1 LRSVLQFGESV
12 IEMTTVP
19 TARSQLSELYVRES
33 AAIEQEFSATGDGR
47 AALARRTAL
56 VDAIVQRLWNEII
69 VGSNPGSNAGSS
81 ASPTTV
87 DPDGPKNFALVA
99 TGGFGRGWLFP
110 HSDIDLLFLHAGNSS
125 ESEFKDPIRRFSQ
138 ELWDLRLKLSPAT
151 RNLAECERLDPNNVE
166 FAISLLD
173 CRYLA
178 GDRELFSRLRE
189 KAVPRLVARDYQN
202 LIQNLAEITRARHH
216 KFGNTVFHLEPNVK
230 DGPGGLRDYNV
241 ANWLAL
247 ISAMEKLKVWPD
259 EKTLLP
265 VSSRR
270 AFDAAL
276 DFQMSVRCFLHFRY
290 GRHDNTLIWEAQD
303 EAAARKIGASIG
315 ANDAEIANTADW
327 MRIYFGHVRSVHRV
341 CMQLLE
347 EIPAAW
353 SSLYRQFQGWRS
365 KVSSADFS
373 VVDGLIFL
381 QQPAG
386 LRDPEILLRLFH
398 FMAEHGLKLSTTT
411 EYKVEQAL
419 PALAATPPRGAELWL
434 YLQETLVQPHAADA
448 LRAMNALRLLALLLP
463 ELKGIE
469 ALVIRDFYHRYTVD
483 EHSFLAIENLHRL
496 KESKSEWD
504 QRFAELQS
512 ELEQPELL
520 YLALLL
526 HDSGKAVPSEN
537 HVELSLQL
545 TDSCAERL
553 DLDPVDRDTLRYL
566 VASHLEMAAATRRD
580 VFDPANVK
588 SFAEK
593 VGVPER
599 LKMLCLMT
607 YADIK
612 AVNPEAMTPWK
623 ADNLWQLYIACA
635 NYLSRSADE
644 RVHTADDGS
653 SVAPSS
659 VAPSSLASSNLAHL
673 RSLAPVAGKKI
684 NIFLEGLPQRYLR
697 IHGATDVLAHAE
709 MATRL
714 GQDGVQLNLK
724 QVRHWYELTLITT
737 DRPFLFASVSGTLAA
752 WGMNIVK
759 ANAFSNAAGIVVDT
773 FYFTDRFRTLEMNL
787 QEWERLKKSIAAVV
801 KGEADVARML
811 RDRLKSEKGNA
822 TKVKIATQIEFDD
835 GCSAS
840 STLVQVLTQ
849 DRPGLLYR
857 MCSLISKHECNIE
870 IALIETEG
878 QMAIDILYLTS
889 GGAKLSAAR
898 QSALGQALRDELAAK

>member
-1 LRSVLQFGESV
+1 
-12 IEMTTVP
+12 MTSVP
-19 TARSQLSELYVRES
+19 TVRSELRDLYLRES
-33 AAIEQEFSATGDGR
+33 AGIEREFSEIGEGR
-47 AALARRTAL
+47 TAVGRRTAL
-56 VDAIVQRLWNEII
+56 VDSIVQRLWNEII
-69 VGSNPGSNAGSS
+69 VVSQP
-81 ASPTTV
+81 SPV
-87 DPDGPKNFALVA
+87 FDPAGPKDFALVA

-110 HSDIDLLFLHAGNSS
+110 HSDIDLLFLHSGGKS
-125 ESEFKDPIRRFSQ
+125 EAEFKDPIRRFSQ
-138 ELWDLRLKLSPAT
+138 ELWDLKLKLSPAT
-151 RNLAECERLDPNNVE
+151 RSLAECEKLDPNNVE

-189 KAVPRLVARDYQN
+189 KAVPRLVGRDCQN
-202 LIQNLAEITRARHH
+202 LIQNLGEITRARHH
-216 KFGNTVFHLEPNVK
+216 KFGNTVFHLEPNIK

-259 EKTLLP
+259 ASTLLP

-270 AFDAAL
+270 ALDAAL
-276 DFQMSVRCFLHFRY
+276 DFQMSVRCFLHFRH
-290 GRHDNTLIWEAQD
+290 GRHDNTLTWEAQD
-303 EAAARKIGASIG
+303 EAAARKIGTSDG
-315 ANDAEIANTADW
+315 EIANAADW
-327 MRIYFGHVRSVHRV
+327 MRVYFGHVRNVHRV
-341 CMQLLE
+341 CNQLLE

-365 KVSSADFS
+365 RVASDDFS

-381 QQPAG
+381 QQPSG
-386 LRDPEILLRLFH
+386 LRDPEMLLRLFH

-434 YLQETLVQPHAADA
+434 YMQETLVQPHAADA
-448 LRAMNALRLLALLLP
+448 LRAMNALRLLPLLLP

-469 ALVIRDFYHRYTVD
+469 ALVVRDFYHRYTVD

-496 KESKSEWD
+496 KDSKSEWD
-504 QRFAELQS
+504 QCFAELLT

-526 HDSGKAVPSEN
+526 HDSGKSVPSEN
-537 HVELSLQL
+537 HIELSVQL
-545 TDSCAERL
+545 ADSCTERL
-553 DLDPVDRDTLRYL
+553 DLDPVDRETVRYL
-566 VASHLEMAAATRRD
+566 VASHLDMSAAMRRD

-588 SFAEK
+588 FFAEK

-635 NYLSRSADE
+635 NYLSRNADE
-644 RVHTADDGS
+644 RVHTDGG
-653 SVAPSS
+653 
-659 VAPSSLASSNLAHL
+659 SSLAHL
-673 RSLAPVAGKKI
+673 HSLAPVAGKKI
-684 NIFLEGLPQRYLR
+684 NLFLEGLPQRYLR

-709 MATRL
+709 MAARL
-714 GQDGVQLNLK
+714 GRDGVQLNLK
-724 QVRHWYELTLITT
+724 QIRHWYELTLITS
-737 DRPFLFASVSGTLAA
+737 DRPFLFASVSGALAA

-759 ANAFSNAAGIVVDT
+759 ANAFSNTAGMVVDT

-787 QEWERLKKSIAAVV
+787 QEWERLKKSIAAVI
-801 KGEADVARML
+801 KGEADVTRML
-811 RDRLKSEKGNA
+811 RDRLKSEKPES
-822 TKVKIATQIEFDD
+822 TKVRIATQIEFDD
-835 GCSAS
+835 SSSAH
-840 STLVQVLTQ
+840 STLVQIITQ

-857 MCSLISKHECNIE
+857 MCSQVSKHDCNIE

-878 QMAIDILYLTS
+878 LMAIDVLYLTS
-889 GGAKLSAAR
+889 GGAKLSADR
-898 QSALGQALRDELAAK
+898 QKALGEALRNELAAK

>member
-1 LRSVLQFGESV
+1 
-12 IEMTTVP
+12 MTPATV
-19 TARSQLSELYVRES
+19 RSELFDLYARES
-33 AAIEQEFSATGDGR
+33 AAIAQEFSVSGDGR
-47 AALARRTAL
+47 AALTRRTEL
-56 VDAIVQRLWNEII
+56 VDSILQRLWREII
-69 VGSNPGSNAGSS
+69 VGAGSGDS
-81 ASPTTV
+81 AI
-87 DPDGPKNFALVA
+87 DGPKNFALVA

-110 HSDIDLLFLHAGNSS
+110 HSDIDLLFLHSGSET

-178 GDRELFSRLRE
+178 GDRELFLKLRE
-189 KAVPRLVARDYQN
+189 KAVPRLVGRDCQS
-202 LIQNLAEITRARHH
+202 LIQNLGEITRARHQ

-241 ANWLAL
+241 AQWLAL

-259 EKTLLP
+259 ASTLLP

-270 AFDAAL
+270 ALDAAL
-276 DFQMSVRCFLHFRY
+276 DFQMSVRCFLHFRH
-290 GRHDNTLIWEAQD
+290 GRHDNTLTWEAQD
-303 EAAARKIGASIG
+303 EAAARKIGA
-315 ANDAEIANTADW
+315 NDTEITNAADW
-327 MRIYFGHVRSVHRV
+327 MRIYFSHVRSVHRV
-341 CMQLLE
+341 CNQLLE

-365 KVSSADFS
+365 RVTSDEFS

-381 QQPAG
+381 KQQPQQSGAQ
-386 LRDPEILLRLFH
+386 LRDPEMLLRLFH

-469 ALVIRDFYHRYTVD
+469 ALVVRDFYHRYTVD
-483 EHSFLAIENLHRL
+483 EHSFLAIEHLHRL

-504 QRFAELQS
+504 QRFAELLG

-520 YLALLL
+520 YLSLLL
-526 HDSGKAVPSEN
+526 HDSGKAVPGEN
-537 HVELSLQL
+537 HVEVSLQL
-545 TDSCAERL
+545 TDSCTERL
-553 DLDPVDRDTLRYL
+553 DLDPVDRESVRYL
-566 VASHLEMAAATRRD
+566 VGSHLEMSAAMRRD

-588 SFAEK
+588 AFSER
-593 VGVPER
+593 VGAPER
-599 LKMLCLMT
+599 LKMLCLLT

-644 RVHTADDGS
+644 RVHTRDENS
-653 SVAPSS
+653 SVGA
-659 VAPSSLASSNLAHL
+659 ANLAHL
-673 RSLAPVAGKKI
+673 HSLASVAGKKV
-684 NIFLEGLPQRYLR
+684 NVFLEGLPQRYLR
-697 IHGATDVLAHAE
+697 IHGAGDVLAHSE
-709 MATRL
+709 MAARL
-714 GQDGVQLNLK
+714 GQDGVQLSLK
-724 QVRHWYELTLITT
+724 QVRHWYELTVITT
-737 DRPFLFASVSGTLAA
+737 DRPFLFASISGVLAA

-759 ANAFSNAAGIVVDT
+759 ANAFSNAAGQVVDT

-787 QEWERLKKSIAAVV
+787 QEWERLKKDIAAVV
-801 KGEADVARML
+801 KGEADLARML
-811 RDRLKSEKGNA
+811 RDRMRSEKA
-822 TKVKIATQIEFDD
+822 DSTKVKIATQIEFDD
-835 GCSAS
+835 NCSAH

-857 MCSLISKHECNIE
+857 MCSAVSKHECNIE

-878 QMAIDILYLTS
+878 QMAIDVLYLTS
-889 GGAKLSAAR
+889 HGAKLTAAR
-898 QSALGQALRDELAAK
+898 QAALGKALREELAAK

>member
-1 LRSVLQFGESV
+1 
-12 IEMTTVP
+12 MTTGAAV
-19 TARSQLSELYVRES
+19 RSELSDLYVRES
-33 AAIEQEFSATGDGR
+33 AAIEQEFSVTGEGR
-47 AALARRTAL
+47 TALARRTAL
-56 VDAIVQRLWNEII
+56 VDSIVQRLWTEVI
-69 VGSNPGSNAGSS
+69 AGSS
-81 ASPTTV
+81 AA
-87 DPDGPKNFALVA
+87 DPDSPKDFALVA

-110 HSDIDLLFLHAGNSS
+110 HSDIDLLFLHAGSIS
-125 ESEFKDPIRRFSQ
+125 ENEFKDPIRRFSQ

-189 KAVPRLVARDYQN
+189 KAVPRLVGRECPN
-202 LIQNLAEITRARHH
+202 LIQNLGEITRARHH
-216 KFGNTVFHLEPNVK
+216 KYSNTVFHLEPNVK

-259 EKTLLP
+259 TKTLLP

-276 DFQMSVRCFLHFRY
+276 DFQMSVRCFLHFRH
-290 GRHDNTLIWEAQD
+290 GRHDNTLTWEAQD
-303 EAAARKIGASIG
+303 EAAARKIGAS
-315 ANDAEIANTADW
+315 DAEITNAADW
-327 MRIYFGHVRSVHRV
+327 MRVYFGHVRSVHRV
-341 CMQLLE
+341 CTQLLE

-365 KVSSADFS
+365 RVASADFS

-381 QQPAG
+381 QQPGG
-386 LRDPEILLRLFH
+386 LRDPEMLLRLFH

-434 YLQETLVQPHAADA
+434 YMQETLVQPHAADA

-469 ALVIRDFYHRYTVD
+469 ALVVRDFYHRYTVD
-483 EHSFLAIENLHRL
+483 EHSFLAIEHLHRL

-504 QRFAELQS
+504 RRFAELQS

-526 HDSGKAVPSEN
+526 HDSGKAVPGEN
-537 HVELSLQL
+537 HVEVSLRL
-545 TDSCAERL
+545 TDTCTERL
-553 DLDPVDRDTLRYL
+553 DLDPVDRETVRYL
-566 VASHLEMAAATRRD
+566 VASHLEMSAAMRRD
-580 VFDPANVK
+580 VFDPANVR

-599 LKMLCLMT
+599 LKMLCLLT

-644 RVHTADDGS
+644 RVHTGDDGS
-653 SVAPSS
+653 NLWPANMAP
-659 VAPSSLASSNLAHL
+659 ANMAHL

-684 NIFLEGLPQRYLR
+684 NVFLEGLPQRYLR
-697 IHGATDVLAHAE
+697 IHGASDVLAHAE
-709 MATRL
+709 MAGQL
-714 GQDGVQLNLK
+714 GQDGVQLSLK

-737 DRPFLFASVSGTLAA
+737 DRPFLFASVSGALAA

-759 ANAFSNAAGIVVDT
+759 ANAFSNAAGMVVDT
-773 FYFTDRFRTLEMNL
+773 FYFTDRFRTLEMNQ

-811 RDRLKSEKGNA
+811 RDRLKSQKA
-822 TKVKIATQIEFDD
+822 DSTKVKISTQIEFDD
-835 GCSAS
+835 SCSAH

-857 MCSLISKHECNIE
+857 MCSLVSKHECNIE

-878 QMAIDILYLTS
+878 QMAIDVLYLTS
-889 GGAKLSAAR
+889 GGAKLSADR

>member
-1 LRSVLQFGESV
+1 
-12 IEMTTVP
+12 MTTVP
-19 TARSQLSELYVRES
+19 TVRGELRDLYVRES
-33 AAIEQEFSATGDGR
+33 AAIEQEFSVTGEGR
-47 AALARRTAL
+47 TAVARRTAL
-56 VDAIVQRLWNEII
+56 VDSIVQRLWNEII
-69 VGSNPGSNAGSS
+69 VSS
-81 ASPTTV
+81 CTS
-87 DPDGPKNFALVA
+87 PDGPKDFALVA

-110 HSDIDLLFLHAGNSS
+110 HSDVDLLFLHGSSNS
-125 ESEFKDPIRRFSQ
+125 ETEFKDPIRRFSQ

-151 RNLAECERLDPNNVE
+151 RNISECDKLDPNNVE

-178 GDRELFSRLRE
+178 GDRELFSKLHE
-189 KAVPRLVARDYQN
+189 KSVPRLVGRECHN
-202 LIQNLAEITRARHH
+202 LIQNLGEITRARHH

-230 DGPGGLRDYNV
+230 DGPGGLRDYSV

-247 ISAMEKLKVWPD
+247 ISAMDKLKVWPD
-259 EKTLLP
+259 THTLLP

-270 AFDAAL
+270 ALDAAL
-276 DFQMSVRCFLHFRY
+276 DFQMSVRCFLHFRH
-290 GRHDNTLIWEAQD
+290 GRHDNTLTWEAQN
-303 EAAARKIGASIG
+303 EAAARKIGAS
-315 ANDAEIANTADW
+315 DSEITNAADW
-327 MRIYFGHVRSVHRV
+327 MRVYFGHVRAVHRV
-341 CMQLLE
+341 CTQLLE

-365 KVSSADFS
+365 KVASDDFS

-381 QQPAG
+381 QQPGG
-386 LRDPEILLRLFH
+386 LRDPEMLLRLFH

-469 ALVIRDFYHRYTVD
+469 ALVVRDFYHRYTVD

-504 QRFAELQS
+504 QRFANLLT

-537 HVELSLQL
+537 HIELSLQL
-545 TDSCAERL
+545 TDSCMERL
-553 DLDPVDRDTLRYL
+553 DLDPVDRETVRYL
-566 VASHLEMAAATRRD
+566 VASHLEMSAAMRRD
-580 VFDPANVK
+580 IFDPANVK
-588 SFAEK
+588 TFSER

-644 RVHTADDGS
+644 RVHTDDR
-653 SVAPSS
+653 
-659 VAPSSLASSNLAHL
+659 SSLSHL
-673 RSLAPVAGKKI
+673 HSLAPVAGKKI
-684 NIFLEGLPQRYLR
+684 NVFLEGLPQRYLR
-697 IHGATDVLAHAE
+697 IHGVTDVMAHAE
-709 MATRL
+709 MAGRL
-714 GQDGVQLNLK
+714 GQDGVQLSLK
-724 QVRHWYELTLITT
+724 QVRHWYELTLVTS
-737 DRPFLFASVSGTLAA
+737 DRPFLFASVSGALAA

-759 ANAFSNAAGIVVDT
+759 ANAFSNTAGIVVDT

-787 QEWERLKKSIAAVV
+787 QEWERLKKSIESVV
-801 KGEADVARML
+801 KGEADLAKML
-811 RDRLKSEKGNA
+811 RDRLKSEKA
-822 TKVKIATQIEFDD
+822 DSTKVKIATQIEFDD
-835 GCSAS
+835 SSSAH

-857 MCSLISKHECNIE
+857 MCSLVSKHECNIE

-878 QMAIDILYLTS
+878 QMAIDVLYLTS
-889 GGAKLSAAR
+889 GGAKLSAER
-898 QSALGQALRDELAAK
+898 QAALGLALRQELAAT

>member
-1 LRSVLQFGESV
+1 
-12 IEMTTVP
+12 MTTVA
-19 TARSQLSELYVRES
+19 TVRSELSDLYVRES
-33 AAIEQEFSATGDGR
+33 AAIEQEFSANGEGR
-47 AALARRTAL
+47 TAVARRTAL
-56 VDAIVQRLWNEII
+56 VDTIVQRLWNEII
-69 VGSNPGSNAGSS
+69 VSSNYAE
-81 ASPTTV
+81 
-87 DPDGPKNFALVA
+87 PDSPKNFALVA

-110 HSDIDLLFLHAGNSS
+110 YSDIDLLFLHAASDS
-125 ESEFKDPIRRFSQ
+125 ESKFKDPIRRFSQ

-151 RNLAECERLDPNNVE
+151 RNLAECERLDPTNVE

-189 KAVPRLVARDYQN
+189 KAVPRLVGRDCQN

-259 EKTLLP
+259 AKTLLP

-276 DFQMSVRCFLHFRY
+276 DFQMSVRCFLHFRH
-290 GRHDNTLIWEAQD
+290 GRHDNTLTWEAQD
-303 EAAARKIGASIG
+303 AAAARKIGASIG
-315 ANDAEIANTADW
+315 ANDAEIANAADW
-327 MRIYFGHVRSVHRV
+327 MRVYFGHVRSVHRV
-341 CMQLLE
+341 CNQLLE

-365 KVSSADFS
+365 KVASADFS

-381 QQPAG
+381 RQTQQPGG
-386 LRDPEILLRLFH
+386 LRDPEMLLRLFH

-419 PALAATPPRGAELWL
+419 PALAATPPQGAELWL

-469 ALVIRDFYHRYTVD
+469 ALVVRDFYHRYTVD
-483 EHSFLAIENLHRL
+483 EHSFLAIEHLHRL

-504 QRFAELQS
+504 QRFAELLS

-526 HDSGKAVPSEN
+526 HDSGKAMPSES
-537 HVELSLQL
+537 HVEGSLQL
-545 TDSCAERL
+545 TDSCTERL
-553 DLDPVDRDTLRYL
+553 DLDPVDRETVRYL
-566 VASHLEMAAATRRD
+566 VASHLEMSAAMRRD

-644 RVHTADDGS
+644 RVHTGNDS
-653 SVAPSS
+653 SSIGP
-659 VAPSSLASSNLAHL
+659 SNLAHL
-673 RSLAPVAGKKI
+673 RSLASVAGKKV
-684 NIFLEGLPQRYLR
+684 NVLLEGLPQRYLR
-697 IHGATDVLAHAE
+697 IHGASDVLAHAE
-709 MATRL
+709 MAARL
-714 GQDGVQLNLK
+714 GQDSVQLNLK

-737 DRPFLFASVSGTLAA
+737 DRPFLFASVSGALAA

-759 ANAFSNAAGIVVDT
+759 ANAFSNAVGMVVDT

-811 RDRLKSEKGNA
+811 RDRLKSEKANG

-835 GCSAS
+835 SCSAQ
-840 STLVQVLTQ
+840 STMMQVLTQ

-857 MCSLISKHECNIE
+857 MCSLVSKHECNIE

-878 QMAIDILYLTS
+878 QMAIDVLYLTS
-889 GGAKLSAAR
+889 GGAKLSADR
-898 QSALGQALRDELAAK
+898 QAALGQALRDELAAK